1 MHFCVMSNY
10 DLEVLSF
17 HLSLPPCVCLPA
29 VHLSAYPCEVC
40 VPISACAA
48 VLTCAWSLCASVCL
62 PSSLLW
68 WWLSSESWWIKYDLS
83 SYGSLPFSQLPSLL
97 WLCSFLSI
105 KAWTSQFLY
114 LTSNSDSFTLLFFSG
129 EKKKFQ
135 HLSFIKFCDIT
146 IPSFASF
153 KQLMVCVVLADRAT
167 AYLQQIPWSRSQGC
181 LLTCVWE
188 GGLYLPGVQSISLLS
203 TFPFAAVPVRTQWFL
218 SWFPMCLSW
227 WLLLCS
233 IFLCIY
239 WPLEYW
245 LGKKCQLCSFSV
257 RSPAFWISL
266 SF

>member
-83 SYGSLPFSQLPSLL
+83 SYGSLPFPQLPSLL

-114 LTSNSDSFTLLFFSG
+114 LISNSDSFTLLFFFWW
-129 EKKKFQ
+129 EKKIPASIIYQILWYNHSFICKLQATNGVCRAGWQSYCIPTADTMKQISRMLTYLCVGGRALSAWCAEHFTSVNLPVCRSAGEDSVVSIMVSNVPFLMTIALQ
-135 HLSFIKFCDIT
+135 HLLMYLLATGIWTWEEMPTMWFFC
-146 IPSFASF
+146 
-153 KQLMVCVVLADRAT
+153 
-167 AYLQQIPWSRSQGC
+167 
-181 LLTCVWE
+181 
-188 GGLYLPGVQSISLLS
+188 
-203 TFPFAAVPVRTQWFL
+203 
-218 SWFPMCLSW
+218 
-227 WLLLCS
+227 
-233 IFLCIY
+233 
-239 WPLEYW
+239 
-245 LGKKCQLCSFSV
+245 
-257 RSPAFWISL
+257 
-266 SF
+266 